1 MKESYGEGV
10 ANHTGP
16 KPCVGGRE
24 VVGEASAGARA
35 GRVLSR
41 ESAKSGVP
49 TASFSTEGNTG
60 RAANARRG
68 RTPRGRRP
76 RACTETPG
84 RDLGYPAA
92 GRDVESIP
100 RSARLVN
107 PYGERRG

>member
-1 MKESYGEGV
+1 MKESYGEGA

-16 KPCVGGRE
+16 KPCGGVRE
-24 VVGEASAGARA
+24 VVAEASAGARA

-41 ESAKSGVP
+41 EIARSGVP
-49 TASFSTEGNTG
+49 TASFSPEGNTG
-60 RAANARRG
+60 LVAIARRG

-84 RDLGYPAA
+84 RDLGCPAA
-92 GRDVESIP
+92 GRN
-100 RSARLVN
+100 RTARLVN